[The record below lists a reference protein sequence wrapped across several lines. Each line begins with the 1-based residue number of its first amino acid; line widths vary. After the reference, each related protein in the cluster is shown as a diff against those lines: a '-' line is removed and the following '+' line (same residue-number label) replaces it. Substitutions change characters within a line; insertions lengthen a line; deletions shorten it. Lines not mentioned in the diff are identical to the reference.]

1 MEDEEFA
8 RSREGQGEEE
18 DLRNNFS
25 KRIGRNQRD
34 YDTDEIEINN
44 EADKSR
50 EERKHD
56 RKERKKERQHKN
68 DYGRQDMDDSKQRGK
83 DDTSG
88 RDTEYHGSKEKVGS
102 SRDKKEYLGDHSKDR
117 DPELE
122 KEKVREKIRTKD
134 YDRINHREDWEYEQ
148 AKEKG
153 RKYDKGKDT
162 DHGRERSIDRERE
175 EVRDHGNS
183 KVRDHGKDKG
193 REGKYK
199 GKQRDR
205 YKDIDSNRDQSIG
218 RERDQSRYHVKDRA
232 GEGEKEKESGRDR
245 GMHREHERGKE
256 RDKVYD
262 HHRDRHKDSEID
274 KDKTHDEIDREL
286 ERDGLREKDRERVK
300 DKEMERDR
308 VREKDHERGKDREKE
323 KDHNHY
329 WSKEKE
335 REKLKDLEK
344 EAISEKIGER
354 GKFKKLREKEV
365 AVAADQDRSSG
376 RDTERNIS
384 RDKEAEV
391 EENFIDPHEVD
402 AQNKISFGD
411 HSARAVASQTSSVL
425 AERLKKVKDERM
437 NGNSEAVSEVLS
449 WVNKSRKLEE
459 KRNSENEKAIALARK
474 LDEQDKILDESEDEE
489 SIDDSGK
496 YLAGVKVLHGLDK
509 VMEGAAVVLT
519 LKDQN
524 ILADGDVNE
533 EVDMLESV
541 EIGEQK
547 RRNEAY
553 SAAKKKTGIY
563 ADKFNED
570 LISQKT
576 MLPQYDDPVADEGVT
591 LDESGRFTG
600 EAEKKLSE
608 LRKRIERSTLKKDY
622 ADLSSSGK
630 IQSDYFTTDEMLQFK
645 KPKKKKSLRKKER
658 LNLDALEAE
667 ARVTGLGVGDLGT
680 RGDVKRLSARE
691 VEEKNLAEARSNAY
705 QAALI
710 KAEEASKF
718 LRQGPSSTSKSDSDE
733 SLTFG
738 EDYEDLR
745 KSLDQSRKLTLK
757 KQEEVAPFGPH
768 AVALLATALREQDNA
783 QASAAGDTQE
793 NKVVI
798 TEMEEFV
805 LGLQINEDANNP
817 ETEDVFKDDEDYS
830 VSVDRETN
838 RAAVGWTEEK
848 ETELGELPTGG
859 DIEDISPDEII
870 HETAV
875 GKGLSGALKLLQDRG
890 TLKESIDWGGRNMD
904 KRKSKLV
911 GIYANDGSKEIRIE
925 RTDEFGRI
933 LTPKEAFRILSHKF
947 HGKGPGKMK
956 QEKRM
961 NQYYEDLKTKQ
972 MKASD
977 TPLLAMEKMREAQ
990 SRLKTPYLVLSGH
1003 VKPGQTSDP
1012 RSGFAM
1018 VEKDNPGSLTP
1029 MLGDK
1034 KVEHFLGIRHNK
1046 PEPGSMGPPPAKK
1059 PKL

>member
-1 MEDEEFA
+1 MANAALEVAGFELGQSGGGWVADNRLAGLF
-8 RSREGQGEEE
+8 RPCRRRRKGGGGSRE
-18 DLRNNFS
+18 
-25 KRIGRNQRD
+25 
-34 YDTDEIEINN
+34 
-44 EADKSR
+44 
-50 EERKHD
+50 
-56 RKERKKERQHKN
+56 
-68 DYGRQDMDDSKQRGK
+68 RGGLLGCRPAGFGWGV
-83 DDTSG
+83 SG
-88 RDTEYHGSKEKVGS
+88 SLV
-102 SRDKKEYLGDHSKDR
+102 
-117 DPELE
+117 
-122 KEKVREKIRTKD
+122 
-134 YDRINHREDWEYEQ
+134 
-148 AKEKG
+148 A
-153 RKYDKGKDT
+153 
-162 DHGRERSIDRERE
+162 
-175 EVRDHGNS
+175 GN
-183 KVRDHGKDKG
+183 G
-193 REGKYK
+193 
-199 GKQRDR
+199 
-205 YKDIDSNRDQSIG
+205 
-218 RERDQSRYHVKDRA
+218 
-232 GEGEKEKESGRDR
+232 GEGESDGGGR
-245 GMHREHERGKE
+245 GYLGEEF
-256 RDKVYD
+256 
-262 HHRDRHKDSEID
+262 
-274 KDKTHDEIDREL
+274 
-286 ERDGLREKDRERVK
+286 DGLGV
-300 DKEMERDR
+300 
-308 VREKDHERGKDREKE
+308 GKI
-323 KDHNHY
+323 
-329 WSKEKE
+329 
-335 REKLKDLEK
+335 LEF
-344 EAISEKIGER
+344 GE
-354 GKFKKLREKEV
+354 
-365 AVAADQDRSSG
+365 
-376 RDTERNIS
+376 ERNEHS
-384 RDKEAEV
+384 R
-391 EENFIDPHEVD
+391 IR
-402 AQNKISFGD
+402 I
-411 HSARAVASQTSSVL
+411 R
-425 AERLKKVKDERM
+425 DERM

-489 SIDDSGK
+489 SIDDSRK

-553 SAAKKKTGIY
+553 SAAKRKTGIY
-563 ADKFNED
+563 DDKFNDD

-576 MLPQYDDPVADEGVT
+576 MLPQYDDSVADEGVT

-600 EAEKKLSE
+600 EAEKKLADVSNDSQGSRASSE
-608 LRKRIERSTLKKDY
+608 EMYLYQEKF
-622 ADLSSSGK
+622 
-630 IQSDYFTTDEMLQFK
+630 QSDYFTTDEMLQFK
-645 KPKKKKSLRKKER
+645 KPKKKKSLRKKQG
-658 LNLDALEAE
+658 LDLDALEAE
-667 ARVTGLGVGDLGT
+667 ARVTGLGLGDLGT
-680 RGDVKRLSARE
+680 RGDAKRLSARE
-691 VEEKNLAEARSNAY
+691 VEEKTLAEARSNAY

-710 KAEEASKF
+710 KAEEASKI
-718 LRQGPSSTSKSDSDE
+718 LRQGSPSTAKSDNDE
-733 SLTFG
+733 SLNLG
-738 EDYEDLR
+738 EDYEDLQ
-745 KSLDQSRKLTLK
+745 KSLDQARKLTLK
-757 KQEEVAPFGPH
+757 KPDEAAPFGPH

-817 ETEDVFKDDEDYS
+817 ETEDVFKDDEDDS
-830 VSVDRETN
+830 MSIDQETN
-838 RAAVGWTEEK
+838 RVAVGWTEEK
-848 ETELGELPTGG
+848 ETEMGELPAGG
-859 DIEDISPDEII
+859 DTEDISPDEII

-875 GKGLSGALKLLQDRG
+875 GKGLSGALKLLKDRG

-904 KRKSKLV
+904 KKKSKLV

-1012 RSGFAM
+1012 RSGFAT

-1034 KVEHFLGIRHNK
+1034 KVEHFLGIRHR
-1046 PEPGSMGPPPAKK
+1046 PESGSMGPPPAKK